1 MFFIIRVRRVWLAA
15 LNLAFLIAGVDG
27 ALSQENSGPIMW
39 AIKTE
44 TDTIEVKAGGTFD
57 VQLVASIGD
66 GWYLYSPEQLPGGPL
81 PTRFSLVKGQP
92 FKLVDEI
99 ETPLPRTSFD
109 TNFNMETQIFEGE
122 AVFKLP
128 LAVADNIE
136 EGAYKLSIAV
146 TFQSCNETTCLPP
159 RTVSLTADVRVFAA
173 ARAVPRQSVISSEAP
188 KSGGQLDSGLP
199 SVLSEG
205 MEVPEFSFT
214 DFEGRERRL
223 SEFRGKYLLLDFWAT
238 WCKPCLAEI
247 PYLKGLYAE
256 YHSRGFE
263 ILGMDSETLGQEN
276 SEVDPQFAKDTD
288 ERARQ
293 IIRTHRILWTQATA
307 ETAVPV
313 AVRVFGVQ
321 SLPAKILLD
330 REGKILARFKD
341 GKELDEMLGRL
352 LSKTEVKSGDKK
364 Y

>member
-1 MFFIIRVRRVWLAA
+1 MFFIIRSRRVGLAA
-15 LNLAFLIAGVDG
+15 TLTLAFLIPGLEA
-27 ALSQENSGPIMW
+27 ALSQENSGPIRW

-44 TDTIEVKAGGTFD
+44 TGTIEIRAGGTFD
-57 VQLVASIGD
+57 AQLVASIDD
-66 GWYLYSPEQLPGGPL
+66 GWYLYSPEQPPGGPL
-81 PTRFSLVKGQP
+81 PTRISLVKGQP
-92 FKLVDEI
+92 FKLAGEI

-109 TNFNMETQIFEGE
+109 TNFNMETQVFEGE

-128 LAVADNIE
+128 LAVSDNTE
-136 EGAYKLSIAV
+136 EGTYTLSVAV

-159 RTVSLTADVRVFAA
+159 RTVSLRADVRVFAA
-173 ARAVPRQSVISSEAP
+173 ARAVPRQSVISAEAP
-188 KSGGQLDSGLP
+188 KSGVQLGRGLP

-247 PYLKGLYAE
+247 PYLKELYNK
-256 YHSRGFE
+256 YRSRGFE

-293 IIRTHRILWTQATA
+293 IIKTHRILWTQAAA

-313 AVRVFGVQ
+313 AVTVFGVQ

-330 REGKILARFKD
+330 REGKIVARVKD
-341 GKELDEMLGRL
+341 GKELDEMLTRL
-352 LSKTEVKSGDKK
+352 LSKK
-364 Y
+364 